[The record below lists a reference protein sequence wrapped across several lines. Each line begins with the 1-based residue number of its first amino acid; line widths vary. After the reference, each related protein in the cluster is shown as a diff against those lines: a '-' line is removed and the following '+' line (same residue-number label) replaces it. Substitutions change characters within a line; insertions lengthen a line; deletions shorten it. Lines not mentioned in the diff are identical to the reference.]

1 MMAAKTKPAPLS
13 RKQRH
18 ASKAAERQRRD
29 EIASMA
35 QRYLNRHQPDRYRI
49 NVVRDAVVLRG
60 DTWYVVA
67 EPDKANAPGHDFISR
82 ITEASM
88 ELEDKEK
95 VNLFLVPVI
104 PPEDD

>member
-1 MMAAKTKPAPLS
+1 MAAKTKPAPMS
-13 RKQRH
+13 RKQRYV
-18 ASKAAERQRRD
+18 AKAAERQRRS

-35 QRYLNRHQPDRYRI
+35 QRYLDRHQPVGYRI

-67 EPDKANAPGHDFISR
+67 EPDKANASGYDFISR

-88 ELEDKEK
+88 ELEDKEH